1 MANIIVDD
9 NLLTLLKADAKSHGV
24 KVEARTEE
32 ILRAALSP
40 VARRLSL
47 REKAHE
53 IAAMT
58 PKAVMQTPSEVMIRE
73 DRDR

>member
-1 MANIIVDD
+1 MANIMVDD
-9 NLLTLLKADAKSHGV
+9 SLLTLLKADAKSHGV
-24 KVEARTEE
+24 KLEDRAEQ

-47 REKAHE
+47 RDQANE

-58 PKAVMQTPSEVMIRE
+58 PKGVQQTPAEVLLRE

>member
-1 MANIIVDD
+1 MANINVDD
-9 NLLTLLKADAKSHGV
+9 SLLTLLKADAKSHGV
-24 KVEARTEE
+24 KVEARAEH
-32 ILRAALSP
+32 ILREALRP

-47 REKAHE
+47 REQANE

-58 PKAVMQTPSEVMIRE
+58 PKGVAQTPADILIRE